1 MRQATTMTVQQR
13 LPPLWLAGSTVASAI
28 VFLFGVARWI
38 DHFASDPNAED
49 FRLHAIAARVGL
61 SHGWSHIYDVAL
73 QRSAS
78 AGIGPIDSMHVFVSP
93 PPAAWMAVPL
103 AWLPIPAG
111 YLVWTV
117 ISLAAFVGAAWLVV
131 ARSRL
136 ARATLIL
143 VALGLWPVHYQFWL
157 GQWTAA
163 TIALLAV
170 SWWMLERGRWA
181 PAGVVLALAFCLKP
195 QDCLLLPVA
204 LLVSG
209 RWRPVAAF
217 GVTGA
222 LVGLLSLASL
232 GSAGIAS
239 WLSALALV
247 RGDPLNAPLT
257 YSFIFGIGP
266 IATAVEIALGAAA
279 LVLAWYR
286 RDRLELVFALGLV
299 GTMVSATYLH
309 EDDIA
314 VLVLAAW
321 VVLRAGPSLA
331 QGVWLLVGIAAAQFI
346 AIGLPL
352 PMLLWEP
359 VWIVLLGLE
368 PVLHRRKASLRPT
381 T

>member
-1 MRQATTMTVQQR
+1 MRQATTMTLQRR
-13 LPPLWLAGSTVASAI
+13 LPPLWLSGSTVAAAI
-28 VFLFGVARWI
+28 VFLFGVARWV

-61 SHGWSHIYDVAL
+61 SHGWSRIYDIAL
-73 QRSAS
+73 QRAAS

-111 YLVWTV
+111 YLAWTV
-117 ISLAAFVGAAWLVV
+117 ISLAAFAAAAWLVV
-131 ARSRL
+131 PGSRL
-136 ARATLIL
+136 VRVTLIL

-157 GQWTAA
+157 GQWTAV

-195 QDCLLLPVA
+195 QDCLLVPVA

-217 GVTGA
+217 AVSGA
-222 LVGLLSLASL
+222 LVGLVSLASL
-232 GSAGIAS
+232 GTDGVGS
-239 WLSALALV
+239 WLSDLALV

-257 YSFIFGIGP
+257 YSFVFGIGP
-266 IATAVEIALGAAA
+266 VATGVEVVLGAAA
-279 LVLAWYR
+279 LGLAWYR

-309 EDDIA
+309 EDDVA

-321 VVLRAGPSLA
+321 LVLRAGPSLA
-331 QGVWLLVGIAAAQFI
+331 QQVWLLAGIAAAQFI

-368 PVLHRRKASLRPT
+368 PVLNRPKQRLRPAG
-381 T
+381 